1 MCHWN
6 LNAIA
11 AHNFSKIN
19 LLKAYFTIRKADI
32 AYLSETY
39 LDSSFLVNYENL
51 VIQGYNLV
59 RCDHPT
65 NSKSGGVCIYYK
77 DSFPLKIIDIQYL
90 QECINFHLIIGVTLL
105 RFTDLLTNLMMN
117 LIIYKRPRI
126 EFNKATTHNSFL
138 VVVLGDFN
146 AKSCNWCINDKANFE
161 GAKTDTLTSQ
171 NGLHQI
177 IKEHIFLI
185 HYSLALTY
193 FYITT
198 YVSYEFW
205 CACFFTCE
213 LSSSDQFCKI

>member
-1 MCHWN
+1 MVTSC
-6 LNAIA
+6 
-11 AHNFSKIN
+11 
-19 LLKAYFTIRKADI
+19 
-32 AYLSETY
+32 
-39 LDSSFLVNYENL
+39 
-51 VIQGYNLV
+51 
-59 RCDHPT
+59 
-65 NSKSGGVCIYYK
+65 
-77 DSFPLKIIDIQYL
+77 
-90 QECINFHLIIGVTLL
+90 VTLL
-105 RFTDLLTNLMMN
+105 CFTDLLTNLMMN

-185 HYSLALTY
+185 HHSLALTY

-205 CACFFTCE
+205 YACFFTCE
-213 LSSSDQFCKI
+213 LSSSDQFQYITFHSMEELCDIISMQTRIISEKLCATSIGKGLLQIKM